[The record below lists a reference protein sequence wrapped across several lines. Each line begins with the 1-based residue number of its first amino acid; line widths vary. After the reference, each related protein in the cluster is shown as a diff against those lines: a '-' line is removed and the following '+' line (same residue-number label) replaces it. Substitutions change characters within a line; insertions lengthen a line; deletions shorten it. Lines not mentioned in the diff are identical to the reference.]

1 MPPSPAKK
9 FSFRPHEHL
18 RRPMDF
24 RRVYERRR
32 SASDRWLI
40 VYACENGL
48 PHRRFGMSVS
58 RKVGSAVVR
67 NRLRRLYRE
76 AFRLTRDSLPSGL
89 DIVVIPRG
97 NDEPSLE
104 ELKRSLPRLLDQIAR
119 RLGTGPGSSDEAPS
133 K

>member
-1 MPPSPAKK
+1 MPRSPAKK

-24 RRVYERRR
+24 RRVYDRRR

-48 PHRRFGMSVS
+48 PYRRLGMSVS
-58 RKVGSAVVR
+58 RKVGTAVIR

-76 AFRLTRDSLPSGL
+76 AYRLTRDSMPPGL
-89 DIVVIPRG
+89 DIVVIPHG
-97 NDEPSLE
+97 NDEPTLE
-104 ELKRSLPRLLDQIAR
+104 ELKGSLPRLVGQIAR
-119 RLGTGPGSSDEAPS
+119 RLGTVSGSSG
-133 K
+133 